1 MSCHLPEGRYPCEN
15 WNCPRSVHSPS
26 YGDARRLWT
35 KGNSVVLEPGACYLI
50 KGRKADSSYRLFSR
64 LTRKTPGLV
73 ISRQFPDRVRRER
86 GVVDS
91 RVIWLSHTPGQDY
104 HNPTALGSLAK
115 LISGFIDENEG
126 VATILLEGIEYLSV
140 NNGFLQTLMF
150 VEHVNEFVMQRK
162 AIVLIPVSPDALE
175 EKELALLERNLT
187 DLRAPPRSKPRRGV
201 TRQLPYVVLLIPT
214 KPELRDECVQL
225 RDRVPKPVRIDD
237 SARPIG
243 DKIRDASRG
252 GVPFIVLVSGGEAL
266 SGIVHVIPWTG
277 KETWMSLEALERAFK
292 EWRLHG

>member
-1 MSCHLPEGRYPCEN
+1 M
-15 WNCPRSVHSPS
+15 
-26 YGDARRLWT
+26 
-35 KGNSVVLEPGACYLI
+35 VLEPGACYLI
-50 KGRKADSSYRLFSR
+50 KERKAESSYRLFSR

-175 EKELALLERNLT
+175 EKELALLERNVTVLK
-187 DLRAPPRSKPRRGV
+187 APPRKKSRKSFARE
-201 TRQLPYVVLLIPT
+201 LASVVLLIPM
-214 KPELRDECVQL
+214 KPEFRDDCVQL
-225 RDRVPKPVRIDD
+225 RDKLPKPVVIDD
-237 SARPIG
+237 SKRPIAE
-243 DKIRDASRG
+243 KIRKASRG
-252 GVPFIVLVSGGEAL
+252 GVPFIVLVSGGEVR

-292 EWRLHG
+292 EWRLQG